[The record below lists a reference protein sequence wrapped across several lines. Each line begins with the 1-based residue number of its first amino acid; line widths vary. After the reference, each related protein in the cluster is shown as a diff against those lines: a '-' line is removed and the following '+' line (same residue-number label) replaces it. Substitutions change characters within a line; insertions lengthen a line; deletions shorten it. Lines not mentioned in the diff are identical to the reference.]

1 MDKGS
6 STRESL
12 NAQREMPSA
21 GGRYCG
27 ASIYPA
33 GMLECLEKEGKYRR
47 KPRYGKV
54 LPGTENRSDLIA
66 RGVTESG
73 LENRASRGSDTRPK
87 AQAFCL
93 Q

>member
-1 MDKGS
+1 MLS
-6 STRESL
+6 PSL
-12 NAQREMPSA
+12 FFVSVVLTLARLL
-21 GGRYCG
+21 GK
-27 ASIYPA
+27 
-33 GMLECLEKEGKYRR
+33 LENSDQWDPK
-47 KPRYGKV
+47 YGKV